1 MENNY
6 KLQESYNR
14 AKQRV
19 EELKGFYG
27 NLVSYIIVNLFLL
40 FINLKYSPND
50 LWFFWPLLGWGIG
63 VFFHAMKVFNFFL
76 FFGKEWEEKKMKE
89 YIEQEKDNT
98 NKWQ

>member
-1 MENNY
+1 MENYNN
-6 KLQESYNR
+6 QESYNR

-19 EELKGFYG
+19 EDLKGFYG
-27 NLVSYIIVNLFLL
+27 NLVSYILVNLFLV
-40 FINLKYSPND
+40 FINLKYSPNE
-50 LWFFWPLLGWGIG
+50 LWFFWPMLGWGIG
-63 VFFHAMKVFNFFL
+63 VFFHAMKVFNFFP